1 MAEATLKH
9 SKDQLATEKKN
20 QKTLQKAFDEDQ
32 ALLEAKKGEVE
43 ERKGAYVSLQ
53 EQSKAAEKAVHV
65 AQQRFQAVTAGLSS
79 SADGQEETLAAQKIG
94 MLCLKHAFVNKAHTQ
109 PLISAYSGKSLQVY
123 VVEPLSLLT
132 LNGLF
137 NAYRISSNNSAPLT
151 ICHPLPNC
159 GE

>member
-20 QKTLQKAFDEDQ
+20 QKTLQKVYDEDQ

-43 ERKGAYVSLQ
+43 EKKGAYISLQ
-53 EQSKAAEKAVHV
+53 DQSKAAEKAVHA

-94 MLCLKHAFVNKAHTQ
+94 MLYLR
-109 PLISAYSGKSLQVY
+109 
-123 VVEPLSLLT
+123 
-132 LNGLF
+132 GLF
-137 NAYRISSNNSAPLT
+137 CMLVVGQKRWKSTYMYVHAHVLVHMHS
-151 ICHPLPNC
+151 
-159 GE
+159 

>member
-32 ALLEAKKGEVE
+32 GLLEAKKGEVE

-53 EQSKAAEKAVHV
+53 ERSKAAEKAVQV

-79 SADGQEETLAAQKIG
+79 SADGHEETLAAQKIG
-94 MLCLKHAFVNKAHTQ
+94 RLCL
-109 PLISAYSGKSLQVY
+109 QV
-123 VVEPLSLLT
+123 T
-132 LNGLF
+132 
-137 NAYRISSNNSAPLT
+137 
-151 ICHPLPNC
+151 
-159 GE
+159 

>member
-20 QKTLQKAFDEDQ
+20 QKSLQKAFDEDQ

-94 MLCLKHAFVNKAHTQ
+94 MPYLYIKRFFWGVGGRGGGETVYYHIARN
-109 PLISAYSGKSLQVY
+109 IGGK
-123 VVEPLSLLT
+123 
-132 LNGLF
+132 
-137 NAYRISSNNSAPLT
+137 
-151 ICHPLPNC
+151 
-159 GE
+159 